1 MGNKDPF
8 DDIAALRIDPTD
20 SAYAVGPKPK
30 KKWRRRF
37 IKVQWSW
44 VDRLKATNRGTT
56 TIDRLEVGGL
66 I

>member
-1 MGNKDPF
+1 VGNKDPF

-37 IKVQWSW
+37 IKVQWS
-44 VDRLKATNRGTT
+44 
-56 TIDRLEVGGL
+56 
-66 I
+66 